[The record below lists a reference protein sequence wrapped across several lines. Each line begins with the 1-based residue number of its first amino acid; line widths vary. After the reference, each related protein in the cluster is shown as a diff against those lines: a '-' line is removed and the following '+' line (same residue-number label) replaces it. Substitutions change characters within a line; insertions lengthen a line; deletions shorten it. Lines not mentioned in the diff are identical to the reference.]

1 MAVDLFDKCKTDSGY
16 FGPLR
21 ASGDR
26 YYTRPLLNSLPGTR
40 MEYQGKEKIMW
51 SVNNY
56 LGLAGNEEIKKVAVE
71 AIQKYSVSSPMGSRM
86 MSGNTDEHLTL
97 ERQLADYSHKEDSI
111 LFNYGYLG
119 VLGTIDS
126 LTSSEDTI
134 VVDKLAH
141 ACIVDGAMLAQSQ
154 IRVFRHNDMD
164 SLELVLKH
172 VNRNRKGGVLIVTE
186 GTFGM
191 TGDLANLPDMCTLKE
206 KYNARLFIDD
216 AHGVGVMGP
225 QGGGTGEH
233 FGVQDQ
239 IDVFFGTFAKAF
251 ASIGGFTATSAEVIE
266 WIKYNARTQVF
277 AKSLPMVYVKSLQ
290 KTLSMVIDGAAR
302 REKLWRISESLKNGL
317 RDLGYYIG
325 SGGAPICSVF
335 IPVGDEDAPGIAM
348 TMVRYLR
355 EKGAFVSAV
364 VYPVIPLGLCMFR
377 MIPTAGHEQ
386 ADVDA
391 TVEVFKQMR
400 EDLSLNLNMEG
411 EDKKKVSKVFC

>member
-335 IPVGDEDAPGIAM
+335 IPVGDEDAPRIAM